1 MRINFQKYVIP
12 KTFVKNGKK
21 WIYDDIRKMDV
32 LLTPEEIVR
41 QKVVRFLL
49 EEIRVPKHM
58 IHVEAPL
65 SYYHIESNRRADIL
79 ILKKNDTDGVPIP
92 LAVIECKAPSVI
104 LSSNNYEC
112 FEQILD
118 YAYPLACD
126 YIILTN
132 GVESVIAA
140 WDFEKEQYRD
150 IKDVPVYNEMVGNL
164 YQWLEE

>member
-1 MRINFQKYVIP
+1 MKINFQKYTIP
-12 KTFVKNGKK
+12 KTFIKNKKK

-41 QKVVRFLL
+41 QKVIQFLL
-49 EEIRVPKHM
+49 EEIKVPKYM

-65 SYYHIESNRRADIL
+65 SYYHLESNRRADIL

-92 LAVIECKAPSVI
+92 LAVVECKSPSVI
-104 LSSNNYEC
+104 LSNNDYEC
-112 FEQILD
+112 FEQVLD

-132 GVESVIAA
+132 GAESVIAA
-140 WDFEKEQYRD
+140 WDFKKEQYRD
-150 IKDVPVYNEMVGNL
+150 IKDIPVYDEMVKNSH
-164 YQWLEE
+164 QWVQE